1 MSETKIAV
9 LYFGLPVFIA
19 SIIGELFSI
28 IVLLSLNTFRQNSAE
43 LYLIVMSTFNFIRLS
58 FSTVFIIISLS
69 FGMNYSVSIFFFCQ
83 LRNLIATTCNMG
95 SITCL
100 CMAQQWSNI
109 KVAHRI
115 TVIITLIWLLN
126 RIPYV
131 IFFDKISSTN
141 TAVCVTVNSIFL
153 QYHTYGYFLTYNNLI
168 PLITIIFGFMAF
180 QNVRNLRYR
189 SIPLVRQELE
199 KQLTI
204 MVLTQTLVY
213 VCTYSPYSVVS
224 TISAV
229 NTNRDSVYL
238 AVKNLVNAV
247 TVILS
252 SSFYTY
258 VCVSQRFRRQL
269 HYVLYKMY
277 LVRCYKNQIMPNQRD
292 TRNEIS

>member
-1 MSETKIAV
+1 MSETQIAV
-9 LYFGLPVFIA
+9 LYFARKQVGIYFGIPVFIA

-28 IVLLSLNTFRQNSAE
+28 IVLLSLNTFRQNSAGF
-43 LYLIVMSTFNFIRLS
+43 YLIVMSIFNFIRLS

-100 CMAQQWSNI
+100 CMAVIDQYFATCSCLRWQQWSNI
-109 KVAHRI
+109 KVAHRVTI
-115 TVIITLIWLLN
+115 IITLIWLLN
-126 RIPYV
+126 GIPYV

-189 SIPLVRQELE
+189 TIPLVRRELE

-238 AVKNLVNAV
+238 AVMNLANTV

-252 SSFYTY
+252 VYSNG
-258 VCVSQRFRRQL
+258 
-269 HYVLYKMY
+269 
-277 LVRCYKNQIMPNQRD
+277 VRMIFDKIM
-292 TRNEIS
+292 I